1 MEPEVL
7 QPVVPRIIT
16 TKDSKWPQS
25 TTNKTP
31 LLRLII
37 FEVVC
42 KVNPIEPLLL
52 LLNKWM
58 EHGNT
63 SKNGNLCPCST
74 KNINRCTKKDAL
86 GPTAGH
92 CVTVLPCCS
101 LWLLRYHKRSGTE
114 ASRRGKNWK
123 SECRPDMIRMIEN
136 HRFLMFFFG
145 PLKSKIESPRKR
157 NVNFHSWVTRLP
169 IEMNVHVANIFWGLL
184 QIPAF

>member
-16 TKDSKWPQS
+16 TKDSKWPKS

-31 LLRLII
+31 LL
-37 FEVVC
+37 
-42 KVNPIEPLLL
+42 KVNLIEPLLL

-74 KNINRCTKKDAL
+74 KNINKCTKENAL

-92 CVTVLPCCS
+92 GVTVLPCCS

-123 SECRPDMIRMIEN
+123 SECRPDMIRMIAN
-136 HRFLMFFFG
+136 HRFLICFFD
-145 PLKSKIESPRKR
+145 P
-157 NVNFHSWVTRLP
+157 
-169 IEMNVHVANIFWGLL
+169 
-184 QIPAF
+184 